1 MRKILL
7 ATVAAVPLL
16 AVGMMPASSQD
27 LKQKGKEDIS
37 QSQGRA
43 GAQEKRGPA
52 VGKQIQGKA
61 ESIQDKAQ
69 PKTEG
74 RAESETNK
82 QDEAKQADQAKSGK
96 KDQAQSQ
103 SVGQSAK
110 DKTRQGAQGAK
121 SQLSQDQNKAKQST
135 AKKPNGAENEPART
149 SGQAT
154 RPNEE
159 PGRQQ
164 QSNENQHPQ
173 NNAAQKNNAQPG
185 NAQQNVQ
192 GENRTGGAEGRV
204 TLNEEQRTKIQR
216 TVLSGRDVPRD
227 DRVNFNVAVGV
238 DVPREVR
245 IAEVPETLIEIHPEW
260 RGHEYFVVR
269 DEIVIVDHDRHVVAL
284 VPVGSSSASTGSSTT
299 TVTSFESPDQIRR
312 VQEVL
317 VEKGFY
323 HGRPD
328 GRMGPETRDALIK
341 FQEREG
347 IETHGR
353 LDERTFGALGISVGR
368 TEGQGQQGQAEPKA
382 GQSST
387 SGQASS
393 PSSSEPRNSQNKS
406 DKTEQSKR
414 PSTSGEAG
422 KPQDQNERQ
431 STSGQAGKQ
440 PAANADE
447 NKAGSKTE
455 NKAGQPGGTEGRSIN
470 RQNQPAA
477 TGKSQENQRK
487 RD

>member
-27 LKQKGKEDIS
+27 LKQKGKDDIT

-52 VGKQIQGKA
+52 VGKETQGKA

-82 QDEAKQADQAKSGK
+82 QDQAKQADQAKSGK

-110 DKTRQGAQGAK
+110 DKTQPGTK

-149 SGQAT
+149 TGQAT

-164 QSNENQHPQ
+164 QSNENQRPQ
-173 NNAAQKNNAQPG
+173 NNAGQQNNAQPSS
-185 NAQQNVQ
+185 AQQNAK

-204 TLNEEQRTKIQR
+204 TLNEEQRTKIQQ

-227 DRVNFNVAVGV
+227 DRVNFNVEIGV

-245 IAEVPETLIEIHPEW
+245 IAEVPDTLIEIHPEW

-347 IETHGR
+347 IETRGR

-368 TEGQGQQGQAEPKA
+368 TEGQGQEGRAEPKA

-393 PSSSEPRNSQNKS
+393 PSSSEPRGSSQTKN
-406 DKTEQSKR
+406 DKADQSKR

-422 KPQDQNERQ
+422 KAQDQNERQ

-447 NKAGSKTE
+447 NKAGNKTE
-455 NKAGQPGGTEGRSIN
+455 NKAGQPGGTEGRSMN

-477 TGKSQENQRK
+477 TGKSQEDQRK